1 MREIKFR
8 AWDECNKV
16 MHNDFKFINSGDDGN
31 DLIIF
36 ISDKLP
42 LENHVTNPFQNPNPY
57 FSQQLKKMQY
67 TGLKDKNGKEIYEGD
82 IVIGDGRG
90 TLDEI
95 IFITG
100 CFVLKNAVMYYEAS
114 YWGDEIE
121 VVGNIYEN
129 KELLNGKG

>member
-1 MREIKFR
+1 MREVKFR
-8 AWDECNKV
+8 AWDGRKMYSDIYFHEYTDV
-16 MHNDFKFINSGDDGN
+16 NDHFDNLACDG
-31 DLIIF
+31 IHI
-36 ISDKLP
+36 
-42 LENHVTNPFQNPNPY
+42 
-57 FSQQLKKMQY
+57 MQY
-67 TGLKDKNGKEIYEGD
+67 TGLKDKNGVEIYEGD

-121 VVGNIYEN
+121 VIGNIHEN
-129 KELLNGKG
+129 PELLKET